1 MKRFLSVLTIL
12 LLIGFH
18 ASAQLRIYT
27 PTLKAPENG
36 AVDQMPNALLDW
48 DAVTGQGT
56 EILYEVQLAMA
67 EDFSDAIT
75 FPTTMVTALETSEL
89 LFSQTYFWRVR
100 ATDGITT
107 SEWSAPWSFS
117 VVQTVTIDEPSNAS
131 VQNPDPLLEW
141 EEITGITQYEIQVD
155 TAYSWRVEGSGQTET
170 LNDIFVIDET
180 TAYAVGEGG
189 TILKKDGSNWAAI
202 TSPVTVDLF
211 DVYFTSADNGWV
223 SGEDGTLLQYDGT
236 NWNEMTSG
244 TEEDLNGL
252 FFLSATEG
260 YAVGNAGVALQF
272 DGSTWNSIDVGL
284 TDNNLYA
291 VHGLDANNLV
301 VVGAGAQS
309 AIYDGTSWATF
320 NSGNRDM
327 LGVWMIAPD
336 QIWASAKAGRLYG
349 YDGTD
354 WTEQTVGN
362 RDLRDVYFLNSDKGY
377 MVGRNGT
384 LLAYNG
390 AVWTA
395 VASGSGTDL
404 NGIFLLDETKGYIVG
419 NDGIV
424 ISYQGDGFN
433 SPYLKDFTVSAD
445 QLEYQLSNLAFGKNH
460 YFRMRAAHAQSTSDW
475 SGANAFTVIA
485 KPVLDGPAN
494 NATNRQLDLVL
505 TWDEITGI
513 VKYNIQLATNA
524 DFTDPLLFETGVEEY
539 EIDNLTFGTTYFWR
553 VNARHSSGTSEW
565 SEPFSFTTVNCV
577 TLTAPADNAADIS
590 RLPRYEW
597 TEILG
602 VEKYMVEV
610 DKSADFTNPEVKIAE
625 SNMYQQLFL
634 LDKEETYF
642 WRVRA
647 IQGLDTTSWC
657 NAWSFT
663 TKGETSIGEQNSN
676 EFKIYP
682 NPATDQFQVY
692 FEAGNSRNAT
702 LEVYNMIGS
711 KVFEQS
717 LATLPGQNSEVIDIS
732 GIQAGMYFIKLQM
745 NDKAYT
751 KRLIVE

>member
-27 PTLKAPENG
+27 PTMKAPEDA

-56 EILYEVQLAMA
+56 EILYEVQLAMS
-67 EDFSDAIT
+67 EDFSDAVT
-75 FPTTMVTALETSEL
+75 FPQSMVTAIETSEL
-89 LFSQTYFWRVR
+89 MFSQTYFWRVR
-100 ATDGITT
+100 ATDGIAT
-107 SEWSAPWSFS
+107 SEWSSPWSFTII
-117 VVQTVTIDEPSNAS
+117 QTVTIDGPANAS

-155 TAYSWRVEGSGQTET
+155 TAYSWRIEGSGQTED
-170 LNDIFVIDET
+170 LNDIFIVDET
-180 TAYAVGEGG
+180 TAFAVGVGG
-189 TILKKDGSNWAAI
+189 TLLKKDGANWTAM

-223 SGEDGTLLQYDGT
+223 CGEDGTLLQYDGT
-236 NWNEMTSG
+236 SWNEVTSG
-244 TEEDLNGL
+244 TDSDLNGI
-252 FFLSATEG
+252 FFVSATDG
-260 YAVGNAGVALQF
+260 YAVGNDGIALQY

-284 TDNNLYA
+284 TDDLFA

-301 VVGAGAQS
+301 VVGAGAES
-309 AIYDGTSWATF
+309 SIFDGTSWTTYS
-320 NSGNRDM
+320 SGNRDM
-327 LGVWMIAPD
+327 LGVWMLAPD
-336 QIWASAKAGRLYG
+336 KIWASAKAGRLYG
-349 YDGTD
+349 FDGAA
-354 WTEQTVGN
+354 WNEQTVGN
-362 RDLRDVYFLNSDKGY
+362 RDLRDVYFLNNETGY

-384 LLAYNG
+384 LLAYDG
-390 AVWTA
+390 SVWTA
-395 VASGSGTDL
+395 VASGSGEDL
-404 NGIFLLDETKGYIVG
+404 NGIYLLNDSKGYIVG
-419 NDGIV
+419 VDGIV

-433 SPYLKDFTVSAD
+433 SPYLKDFTVGAGE
-445 QLEYQLSNLAFGKNH
+445 LEYRLAKLAFGKSH

-485 KPVLDGPAN
+485 HPVLKTPTN
-494 NATNRQLDLVL
+494 NTSSAQLDLIL
-505 TWDEITGI
+505 TWEEITGI

-524 DFTDPLLFETGVEEY
+524 DFTDPLLFETGIEEY

-553 VNARHSSGTSEW
+553 VDARHAGGTSDW
-565 SEPFSFTTVNCV
+565 SPAFSFTTLNCV
-577 TLTAPADNAADIS
+577 TLAAPANNAADIT

-597 TEILG
+597 TAISG

-610 DKSADFTNPEVKIAE
+610 DKSSDFTNPEVKIAE

-657 NAWSFT
+657 SAWSFT
-663 TKGETSIGEQNSN
+663 TKGETSIGEQNGN

-692 FEAGNSRNAT
+692 FEAGNNRNAT
-702 LEVYNMIGS
+702 IEVYNMIGS
-711 KVFEQS
+711 KVFEKN
-717 LATLPGQNSEVIDIS
+717 LVTLPGQNSEVVDIS
-732 GIQAGMYFIKLQM
+732 GIKAGMYFIKLQM

-751 KRLIVE
+751 KRLVIE